1 MATAAATHA
10 ALRVGMKFNPTPRDA
25 IGFYLRRRVLGQPLP
40 DTAGVIHEARVYG
53 SEPKD
58 LAAAFPRL
66 PGTHERFFFTTCKRQ
81 KAGRGYRISRTVG
94 AGGWIPN
101 AKKVVQNDAGETIG
115 FRETLRYS
123 YKDKN
128 RESDWLMEEYHI
140 CGLDQFAVVDGE
152 ESVLCKVYVLP
163 GLKPGSVTLQQSEAG
178 DSLLAGSGVL
188 GAHATMVA
196 GQQETPR
203 PPQEPRQSQVMQR
216 PAPPRPQEA
225 RQPQVIHKPAPPRLQ
240 EARQPQV
247 IQKQQVRRA
256 LDKRRV
262 AVPATM
268 MTTTST
274 QQVAK
279 RPAHPIAE
287 PPRPKRIRAAAAAVP
302 ASAALS
308 AVNVAVRQA
317 IDGWNSP
324 KRPAFLSAPLP
335 QHHAKATISRR
346 KSNPSLTDLDM
357 DDFARSLETD
367 LDMAADQSTIQQGGH
382 QSTIQEEA
390 TQDELASRLEPQ
402 PSEVD
407 MSDLLS
413 WFDADAEE
421 LPENS
426 EHVQESPHEHQHE
439 HARSLEGLVADE
451 RGDDVIAEDLFDALD
466 NIGNDDDLIS
476 DSGDKDDW
484 LNLPLSAYSGIMY

>member
-10 ALRVGMKFNPTPRDA
+10 ALRVGMKFNPTPKDA
-25 IGFYLRRRVLGQPLP
+25 VDFYLRRRVLGQPLP
-40 DTAGVIHEARVYG
+40 DTAGLIHEARVYG

-81 KAGRGYRISRTVG
+81 KAGRGHKISRTAG
-94 AGGWIPN
+94 AGGWTSN
-101 AKKVVQNDAGETIG
+101 GKKVIENNAGEKIG
-115 FRETLRYS
+115 FRENLRYS
-123 YKDKN
+123 YKDES

-152 ESVLCKVYVLP
+152 ERVLCKVYVSP

-178 DSLLAGSGVL
+178 DRLLAGSGVA
-188 GAHATMVA
+188 GAHATMAV
-196 GQQETPR
+196 QQQTPR
-203 PPQEPRQSQVMQR
+203 PPQEPRQSHVIQR

-225 RQPQVIHKPAPPRLQ
+225 RQPQVFHKPAPPRLQ
-240 EARQPQV
+240 EAT
-247 IQKQQVRRA
+247 IQKPVPRA

-262 AVPATM
+262 AV
-268 MTTTST
+268 TTTST
-274 QQVAK
+274 QQAPK

-287 PPRPKRIRAAAAAVP
+287 PPRPKRIRAAVP

-308 AVNVAVRQA
+308 AVNAAVRQA
-317 IDGWNSP
+317 IDGCNSM
-324 KRPAFLSAPLP
+324 KRPSSHPPAFLSAPPP
-335 QHHAKATISRR
+335 QHHATMSSR
-346 KSNPSLTDLDM
+346 KSNHSLTKDM

-367 LDMAADQSTIQQGGH
+367 LEVAADQSTIQQGGH

-390 TQDELASRLEPQ
+390 SEDELASRLESQPQ
-402 PSEVD
+402 EVD

-426 EHVQESPHEHQHE
+426 ELHVQDEQEGQHEHEHE
-439 HARSLEGLVADE
+439 HARSLDGLVVDE
-451 RGDDVIAEDLFDALD
+451 RGDDLIAQDLFDVLD
-466 NIGNDDDLIS
+466 DIGNGDDLIS
-476 DSGDKDDW
+476 DGGDKDDW
-484 LNLPLSAYSGIMY
+484 LNLPLSAYNGIMY